1 MIRLLMLPLFLL
13 ITSVHGEQIFG
24 TGWFFEESDGDKVI
38 ILFEKDGTFT
48 YLDVT
53 ISSGGEGEVYSDDM
67 DTYLVSGDRV
77 VISFSD
83 GYLICSLTM
92 GSTRSRMSGTCL
104 NQEGTVEQITG
115 RRIE

>member
-1 MIRLLMLPLFLL
+1 MKIVLDYKK
-13 ITSVHGEQIFG
+13 
-24 TGWFFEESDGDKVI
+24 GWFLEESDGDKVI

-53 ISSGGEGEVYSDDM
+53 ISSGGEGEVYSDDI
-67 DTYLVSGDRV
+67 YIYSVKGDRV

-92 GSTRSRMSGTCL
+92 GTTKSRMSGTCL
-104 NQEGTVEQITG
+104 NQEGTIEQITG